1 MSWRDWTGRAL
12 CLAITFGV
20 AGAQTA
26 LYTPENS
33 LLSAGIQTVLSA
45 LTNTCALL
53 SAAFFVRG
61 KASFDLQRLAFCAL
75 VVNFLNFAAFAAKSS
90 PCVYVLNTLVTVI
103 SYAQLARILWPGNG
117 DPIINSRRFGFLP
130 FANFPS
136 KGFYLEAKKQ

>member
-1 MSWRDWTGRAL
+1 MNRADWAGRAL

-20 AGAQTA
+20 AWTQTA
-26 LYTPENS
+26 FYTPENS

-53 SAAFFVRG
+53 AAAFFVRG
-61 KASFDLQRLAFCAL
+61 KASFDLQRLAFCAI

-117 DPIINSRRFGFLP
+117 DPIYNFRRFGFLP
-130 FANFPS
+130 FANLSS
-136 KGFYLEAKKQ
+136 KGFHLEAKK